1 MKGFGGGAGAE
12 LKSAESLQQ
21 AALIG
26 LAGKPKLHLAMLIS
40 TQAIMT
46 DGTGMPASPPRPLRW
61 RNQMSLVVF
70 GHVKILLCHQQIWK
84 ADIPSHE
91 LFFTFLS

>member
-12 LKSAESLQQ
+12 LKSAESLQK

-26 LAGKPKLHLAMLIS
+26 LAGNPKLYLAMLIS
-40 TQAIMT
+40 TQTMMT

-70 GHVKILLCHQQIWK
+70 GHVKILLCHQQVWK
-84 ADIPSHE
+84 ADTPSHE